1 MLLDDLWYV
10 HLVIHNGLEQVQQQM
25 LSLVRF
31 ALLAIRS
38 VMCDQSQCLIL
49 DLGFGRNSPSVLLHM
64 FRFVSFD

>member
-38 VMCDQSQCLIL
+38 AMCDQSQ
-49 DLGFGRNSPSVLLHM
+49 
-64 FRFVSFD
+64 